1 MASSSSSFFVK
12 GQQAISQNGS
22 HVSLQENIAG
32 SVSELI
38 GWTPLVEI
46 KSITKTENVLARVV
60 GKLEYFQPGFS
71 VKDRIALRM
80 LLDAE
85 SKGLITPEASTLI
98 EPTSGNT
105 GIALALV
112 GIHRGY
118 KVAIVMPATYSLERR
133 MILRAL
139 GADLHLTDPA
149 LGFEGILNKTQE
161 LLASTPNSHML
172 NQFGNL
178 MNNEAHYFSTGP
190 EIWQDTAGKVDIFVA
205 TCGTGGTISGAGRYL
220 KEKNPKIRVVAIEP
234 SESPVLSGGCKG
246 LHKIQ
251 GIGPGFIP
259 DVTNKTIMDEI
270 VTVSSEEAIEYAQ
283 RLMKE
288 EGLLVG
294 MSSGAALAGALKVAK
309 HAENEGKLIV
319 VVLPSAAERYLS
331 TVLFAD
337 IKKECESMTY

>member
-178 MNNEAHYFSTGP
+178 MNNEAHYCST
-190 EIWQDTAGKVDIFVA
+190 
-205 TCGTGGTISGAGRYL
+205 
-220 KEKNPKIRVVAIEP
+220 
-234 SESPVLSGGCKG
+234 GGCKG

>member
-1 MASSSSSFFVK
+1 MNECMSEEKGFGEHLAMASSSSSSSSSSFVK
-12 GQQAISQNGS
+12 GQQAISQNGA
-22 HVSLQENIAG
+22 HVSLPENIAG

-46 KSITKTENVLARVV
+46 KSITKNENVLARVV

-71 VKDRIALRM
+71 VKDRIALKM
-80 LLDAE
+80 ILDAE
-85 SKGLITPEASTLI
+85 SKGLIKPEASTLV

-105 GIALALV
+105 GIGLALV

-139 GADLHLTDPA
+139 GAELHLTNPE
-149 LGFEGILNKTQE
+149 LGFEGVLNKTQE

-172 NQFGNL
+172 NQLGNL
-178 MNNEAHYFSTGP
+178 MNNEAHYCST
-190 EIWQDTAGKVDIFVA
+190 
-205 TCGTGGTISGAGRYL
+205 
-220 KEKNPKIRVVAIEP
+220 
-234 SESPVLSGGCKG
+234 GGCKG
-246 LHKIQ
+246 SHQIQ
-251 GIGPGFIP
+251 GIGPGFIA
-259 DVTNKTIMDEI
+259 DVTDKTIMDEI

-294 MSSGAALAGALKVAK
+294 ISSGAALAGALKVAK
-309 HAENEGKLIV
+309 HAENKGKLIV

-331 TVLFAD
+331 TMLFAD

>member
-1 MASSSSSFFVK
+1 MNECMSEEKGFGEHLAMASSSSSSSSSSFVK
-12 GQQAISQNGS
+12 GQQAISQNGA
-22 HVSLQENIAG
+22 HVSLPENIAG

-46 KSITKTENVLARVV
+46 KSITKNENVLARVV

-71 VKDRIALRM
+71 VKDRIALKM
-80 LLDAE
+80 ILDAE
-85 SKGLITPEASTLI
+85 SKGLIKPEASTLV

-105 GIALALV
+105 GIGLALV

-139 GADLHLTDPA
+139 GAELHLTR
-149 LGFEGILNKTQE
+149 
-161 LLASTPNSHML
+161 
-172 NQFGNL
+172 
-178 MNNEAHYFSTGP
+178 P

-205 TCGTGGTISGAGRYL
+205 TCGTGGTISGVGRYL

-246 LHKIQ
+246 SHQIQ
-251 GIGPGFIP
+251 GIGPGFIA
-259 DVTNKTIMDEI
+259 DVTDKTIMDEI

-294 MSSGAALAGALKVAK
+294 ISSGAALAGALKVAK
-309 HAENEGKLIV
+309 HAENKGKLIV

-331 TVLFAD
+331 TMLFAD